1 MKPIYELNITWEVT
15 WMPDNSDEERKEYTG
30 TTEYFYEG
38 DGVTSLDD
46 FFDQFE
52 EMFNDNC
59 FEPEAGIGQYLD
71 EGGDVSF
78 EYVKICDSKFNELW
92 RDSDY
97 EEDKSDLNNMEVGFG
112 DEDEDE
118 SNLDD
123 IEVKLDDE
131 DKVNEGSNYQIDEDS
146 WGLVSNEAVERESWS
161 KEKWLEH
168 INNEDLWFYD
178 LSDEDQKCREFD
190 KSKFLDDLM
199 NDKERS
205 LKILKEDGFF
215 IERLS
220 QELRSDKDIAIAA
233 VSPKNG
239 GGPAYRDLD
248 DSIKNDPD
256 VIAATKKGNLA
267 EGYDENEGID

>member
-1 MKPIYELNITWEVT
+1 MNPIFELNITWEVT
-15 WMPDNSDEERKEYTG
+15 WTPDDSDEERKEYTG
-30 TTEYFYEG
+30 TTEYFYED

-46 FFDQFE
+46 FFDQAE
-52 EMFNDNC
+52 EMLGDNR
-59 FEPEAGIGQYLD
+59 FEPEAGIDQYLD
-71 EGGDVSF
+71 EGGDVNI

-92 RDSDY
+92 RDPDY
-97 EEDKSDLNNMEVGFG
+97 EEDESDLNDVGVEFDNNDG
-112 DEDEDE
+112 GVE
-118 SNLDD
+118 
-123 IEVKLDDE
+123 LDDE
-131 DKVNEGSNYQIDEDS
+131 DAVNEDSNFQRDEDD
-146 WGLVSNEAVERESWS
+146 WGLVSDEGVERESWS

-168 INNEDLWFYD
+168 INNEDPWFYD
-178 LSDEDQKCREFD
+178 LSMEDQKCREFD
-190 KSKFLDDLM
+190 KSELLDDLM

-248 DSIKNDPD
+248 ESIKNDPD

-267 EGYDENEGID
+267 EDYDENEGLE